1 MMGLP
6 NVPKGGSHSCRLI
19 YPQPHLRAAPFSPPL
34 FVSHLRPV
42 RIPKDIPMLMN
53 YSHIDAEAARAEEL
67 IPSLS
72 YAALLDNLVWLTKLG
87 VLAPGNPASM
97 LVVARLV
104 DRARIRRSGI
114 TAEQLRASLDAYRGS
129 ANPVYAVV
137 KALEQAI
144 ASL

>member
-1 MMGLP
+1 
-6 NVPKGGSHSCRLI
+6 
-19 YPQPHLRAAPFSPPL
+19 
-34 FVSHLRPV
+34 
-42 RIPKDIPMLMN
+42 MLMN
-53 YSHIDAEAARAEEL
+53 YSYIDSEMARAEEM
-67 IPSLS
+67 IPSMS
-72 YAALLDNLVWLTKLG
+72 YSMLLDNLSWLTRLG

-114 TAEQLRASLDAYRGS
+114 TVDRLRTALDTYRGS
-129 ANPVYAVV
+129 AGSVVAVV

>member
-1 MMGLP
+1 
-6 NVPKGGSHSCRLI
+6 
-19 YPQPHLRAAPFSPPL
+19 
-34 FVSHLRPV
+34 
-42 RIPKDIPMLMN
+42 MLMN
-53 YSHIDAEAARAEEL
+53 YSYIDSEMARAEEM
-67 IPSLS
+67 IPSMS
-72 YAALLDNLVWLTKLG
+72 YSMLLDNLNWLSKLG

-114 TAEQLRASLDAYRGS
+114 TVDRLRTALDGYRAS
-129 ANPVYAVV
+129 ANPVVAVV

>member
-1 MMGLP
+1 
-6 NVPKGGSHSCRLI
+6 
-19 YPQPHLRAAPFSPPL
+19 
-34 FVSHLRPV
+34 
-42 RIPKDIPMLMN
+42 MLMN
-53 YSHIDAEAARAEEL
+53 YSYIDTEMARAEDM
-67 IPSLS
+67 IPSMS
-72 YAALLDNLVWLTKLG
+72 YATLLDNLVWLTRLG

-114 TAEQLRASLDAYRGS
+114 TLEQLRASLDAYR
-129 ANPVYAVV
+129 ATAQPVYAVV

>member
-1 MMGLP
+1 
-6 NVPKGGSHSCRLI
+6 
-19 YPQPHLRAAPFSPPL
+19 
-34 FVSHLRPV
+34 
-42 RIPKDIPMLMN
+42 MLMN

-114 TAEQLRASLDAYRGS
+114 TVDQLRASLEAYRAS
-129 ANPVYAVV
+129 SKPVYAVV